1 MPWYLSFQ
9 ILELPQRL
17 LGQRPGVAADTVAQ
31 LRERILQRGRGRAL
45 RGKALH
51 QTEPGLCIAQ
61 RGVRTADVVPHALT
75 RNAAAGGDL
84 RQRELLIFT
93 EWG

>member
-9 ILELPQRL
+9 ILKLPQRL

-45 RGKALH
+45 RGKARRKNCKPTLR
-51 QTEPGLCIAQ
+51 CI
-61 RGVRTADVVPHALT
+61 RRS
-75 RNAAAGGDL
+75 
-84 RQRELLIFT
+84 
-93 EWG
+93 